1 MLHLEQ
7 NHRKVSTQFLESYET
22 FPFYISKACIVTELI
37 WSIILTIT
45 KVICYQNLNF

>member
-22 FPFYISKACIVTELI
+22 FPFYVSKAWYSYRINMVHYT
-37 WSIILTIT
+37 
-45 KVICYQNLNF
+45 YYH